1 MKTNMK
7 LSRIK
12 KVVVKGAGWEDTINV
27 DSEIHDDF
35 LLEAATRAL
44 EQRRRDPG
52 LQVAAVIHAYEKRN
66 EKNPLK
72 HFVYNSYLV
81 MINASM
87 YIQAEYLRS
96 VYLKKNKID
105 LRTINLRKDGDAHGG
120 KSTNN

>member
-1 MKTNMK
+1 MKANMK
-7 LSRIK
+7 SSRIK
-12 KVVVKGAGWEDTINV
+12 KVVVKGAGWDDCIDV

-44 EQRRRDPG
+44 EKRKRDPG

-81 MINASM
+81 MVNASM
-87 YIQAEYLRS
+87 YKQAEYLRS

-105 LRTINLRKDGDAHGG
+105 LRSVNLREDNQDGG
-120 KSTNN
+120 KNN